1 MNTSP
6 NARERPKS
14 GKGKF
19 WITLI
24 ATIFLVAAVLVVAS
38 PWWHDKY
45 FGMAQNENAAVG
57 SLRKI
62 NTLESQ
68 YAAGHANKGFTCELS
83 LLGPKDKTGDPFD
96 PTAALLSGEW
106 SGYKFAV
113 LGCAGEANGMVT
125 RYRAIAVPST
135 RGVTGVRAFCTD
147 ESGKIFYDH
156 NASASQCLALRQVL
170 PD

>member
-1 MNTSP
+1 MNTSLGGP
-6 NARERPKS
+6 EQRKS
-14 GKGKF
+14 GKRKF
-19 WITLI
+19 WEASI
-24 ATIFLVAAVLVVAS
+24 ASTVLLAVVLVVFS

-45 FGMAQNENAAVG
+45 FGMAQNESAAVG
-57 SLRKI
+57 SLRRI

-68 YAAGHANKGFTCELS
+68 YAAGHTNKGFTCELT
-83 LLGPKDKTGDPFD
+83 LLRPTVKTGDAFD

-113 LGCAGEANGMVT
+113 LGCVGGSNGIVT
-125 RYRAIAVPST
+125 RYNAVAVPAT
-135 RGVTGVRAFCTD
+135 LGVTGVRAFCTD

>member
-1 MNTSP
+1 MNSSP
-6 NARERPKS
+6 NSRERPKS

-24 ATIFLVAAVLVVAS
+24 ATIFLVAVVLVVAS

-45 FGMAQNENAAVG
+45 FGMAQNEHAAVG

-62 NTLESQ
+62 NALQSQ
-68 YAAGHANKGFTCELS
+68 YAVGHANKGFTCELT
-83 LLGPKDKTGDPFD
+83 LLRPTDKTGDALD

-106 SGYKFAV
+106 SGYKFAI
-113 LGCAGEANGMVT
+113 LGCAGEKNGIVT
-125 RYRAIAVPST
+125 RYKAIAFPSAP
-135 RGVTGVRAFCTD
+135 GVTGVRAFCTD

-156 NASASQCLALRQVL
+156 TTSASQCLALRQVL